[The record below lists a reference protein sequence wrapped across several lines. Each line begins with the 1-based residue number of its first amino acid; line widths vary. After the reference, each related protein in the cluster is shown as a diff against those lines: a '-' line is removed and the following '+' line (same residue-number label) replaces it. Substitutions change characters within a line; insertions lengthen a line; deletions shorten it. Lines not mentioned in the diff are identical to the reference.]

1 MLLAGF
7 LHAGQLIGLKFV
19 TVNISPI
26 EGRGIHGETRSHSA
40 IGADDDIVLAGAAI
54 PFGKLQVT
62 VGILHKSRGP
72 GKSSSD
78 ITVSAGSIAVPA
90 KALKVATTRH
100 ANERFDLLQ
109 TLHGIH
115 HLIAGLVLVD
125 EPIDEGIDVSPI
137 FRPDVGGIVA
147 EMLEVLILLE
157 HRRFVD

>member
-26 EGRGIHGETRSHSA
+26 EGRGIHGETGSDSA
-40 IGADDDIVLAGAAI
+40 IGADDDIVLAGATI
-54 PFGKLQVT
+54 PFGKLQFT
-62 VGILHKSRGP
+62 VGTLHEAGGP
-72 GKSSSD
+72 CKASSD
-78 ITVSAGSIAVPA
+78 ITVSPGSITVPA
-90 KALKVATTRH
+90 KALKVAAARH

-115 HLIAGLVLVD
+115 HLIAGLVLFD

-137 FRPDVGGIVA
+137 FRPDIGGIVA
-147 EMLEVLILLE
+147 EMLEVLVLLK
-157 HRRFVD
+157 HRRLR